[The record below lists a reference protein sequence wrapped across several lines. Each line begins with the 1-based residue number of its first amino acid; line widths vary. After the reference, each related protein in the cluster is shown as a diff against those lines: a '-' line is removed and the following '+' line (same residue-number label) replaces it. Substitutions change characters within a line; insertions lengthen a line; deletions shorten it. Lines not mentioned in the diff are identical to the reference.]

1 MLTVLSC
8 LKTEHDPLTVLIAA
22 IICGTGSLLAMRLF
36 ARTLRTSGASQVY
49 WLVLCALVCGGTI
62 WTTHFI
68 SMLGYKNNLAYG
80 FDPVLTLLSLGVSVF
95 MAGTGLT
102 CASRGKTRYSPEI
115 GGGFM
120 GLGIAIMHYI
130 GMTAYSISGRFVWD
144 YEYVVA
150 SVLLSVIFGVLATS
164 LVARPTNRFT
174 KHGGAI
180 SLFLAICLLHFTGM
194 TAISIV
200 PDSSIVIKNELLH
213 ADLLIAGISVI
224 MAIIL
229 IIGAASYLIDLSAA
243 QEAAHQYRTLAMH
256 DSLTG
261 LANRGHLN
269 AHLAGILSNRSDA
282 HRITV
287 AAIDLDRFKE
297 INDVHGHPA
306 GDEVLREFSDRLKK
320 TLGPTVFIARTGGD
334 EFVAIQTSALSESMT
349 YSLGQKIVDVALQSI
364 PFQGQGLSISAS
376 VGIAQAP
383 EHGTTTGDLLSK
395 ADLALYRVKETG
407 RNNHSLYEKSMDEK
421 MRSRSG
427 LAIDL
432 RLALERSEFELYFQ
446 AQNDTQSREI
456 LGFEALL
463 RWRHPKRGMI
473 SPLEFIPIAEETG
486 LIHHIGA
493 WVLSEACKEAA
504 TWSTKLKIAVN
515 VAPSQLASRNLSDQV
530 SEVLRL
536 TGLEPERLELEITE
550 SGIIADQQH
559 ALQVMQQLKAL
570 GVKIAM
576 DDYGTGYSSLSTL
589 RNFPFDKIKID
600 REFIKSLDVDAQ
612 SAAIVMA
619 TLTLGLNLDI
629 PVLAEGVETE
639 EHIAFLSDAG
649 CAEVQGFLFGR
660 PIPQS
665 DLHAFMTAATEL
677 KVG

>member
-8 LKTEHDPLTVLIAA
+8 LKTEHHPLPILIAV

-36 ARTLRTSGASQVY
+36 ARTLRTSGVSKAY
-49 WLVLCALVCGGTI
+49 WLALCALVCGGTI

-68 SMLGYKNNLAYG
+68 SMLGYKSSLAYG
-80 FDPVLTLLSLGVSVF
+80 FDPGLTLLSLGVSVL
-95 MAGTGLT
+95 MAGMGL
-102 CASRGKTRYSPEI
+102 AYAIFSKTRYAPEI
-115 GGGFM
+115 GGSLI

-130 GMTAYSISGRFVWD
+130 GMAAYSVSGRFVWD
-144 YEYVVA
+144 NVYVTA
-150 SVLLSVIFGVLATS
+150 SILLAVIFGALATG
-164 LVARPTNRFT
+164 LVARPTSRFT
-174 KHGGAI
+174 KYGGAI

-194 TAISIV
+194 TAVSII
-200 PDSSIVIKNELLH
+200 PDSTIIIKNELLH

-229 IIGAASYLIDLSAA
+229 VIGAASYLIDLSSA
-243 QEAAHQYRTLAMH
+243 QEAAHQYRKLAMH
-256 DSLTG
+256 DALTG
-261 LANRGHLN
+261 LANRAHLN
-269 AHLAGILSNRSDA
+269 VHLSDILSSRPDNL
-282 HRITV
+282 RITV
-287 AAIDLDRFKE
+287 AVIDLDRFKE

-306 GDEVLREFSDRLKK
+306 GDEVLREFSYRLRKR
-320 TLGPTVFIARTGGD
+320 LGHEVFIARTGGD
-334 EFVAIQTSALSESMT
+334 EFVAIQTSALSEDPF
-349 YSLGQKIVDVALQSI
+349 YPLGQIIVDIALQSI
-364 PFQGQGLSISAS
+364 QFQGQDLLISAS
-376 VGIAQAP
+376 VGVAQAP
-383 EHGTTTGDLLSK
+383 GDGIIASDLLSK

-407 RNNHSLYEKSMDEK
+407 RNNHSLYEKGMDEK
-421 MRSRSG
+421 MRARSG

-432 RLALERSEFELYFQ
+432 KLALERSEFELYFQ
-446 AQNDTQSREI
+446 AQNDTQSRET

-486 LIHHIGA
+486 LIHDIGA

-504 TWSTKLKIAVN
+504 TWTKKLKISVN
-515 VAPSQLASRNLSDQV
+515 VAPTQLASRNLSDQV

-559 ALQVMQQLKAL
+559 ALQAMQKLKAL

-600 REFIKSLDVDAQ
+600 REFIKSLNVDAQ

-619 TLTLGLNLDI
+619 TLTLGSNLDI

-639 EHIAFLSDAG
+639 DHIAFLSDAG

-660 PIPQS
+660 PIPQA
-665 DLHAFMTAATEL
+665 DLHALMKATS
-677 KVG
+677 

>member
-8 LKTEHDPLTVLIAA
+8 LKTEHHPLPIFIAV

-36 ARTLRTSGASQVY
+36 ARTLRTSGASQAY

-68 SMLGYKNNLAYG
+68 SMLGYKNSLVYG
-80 FDPVLTLLSLGVSVF
+80 FDPALTLLSLGVSVL
-95 MAGTGLT
+95 MAGMGLAYAT
-102 CASRGKTRYSPEI
+102 LRKTRCAPEI

-120 GLGIAIMHYI
+120 GFGIAIMHYI
-130 GMTAYSISGRFVWD
+130 GMAAYSVSGRFVWD
-144 YEYVVA
+144 NVYVTA
-150 SVLLSVIFGVLATS
+150 SVLLAVIFGAFATS

-174 KHGGAI
+174 KYGGAI

-194 TAISIV
+194 TAVSII
-200 PDSSIVIKNELLH
+200 PDSTVVIKNELLH

-229 IIGAASYLIDLSAA
+229 VIGAASYLIDLSSA
-243 QEAAHQYRTLAMH
+243 QEAAHQYRKLAMH
-256 DSLTG
+256 DALTG
-261 LANRGHLN
+261 LANRAHLN
-269 AHLAGILSNRSDA
+269 VHLASILSSRPDNS
-282 HRITV
+282 RITV
-287 AAIDLDRFKE
+287 AVIDLDRFKE

-306 GDEVLREFSDRLKK
+306 GDEVLREFSYRLRKM
-320 TLGPTVFIARTGGD
+320 LGPEIFVARTGGD
-334 EFVAIQTSALSESMT
+334 EFVAIQTSALSEDSF
-349 YSLGQKIVDVALQSI
+349 YPLGQKIVDIALQSI
-364 PFQGQGLSISAS
+364 QFQGQDLLISAS
-376 VGIAQAP
+376 VGVAQAP
-383 EHGTTTGDLLSK
+383 EDGIIAGDLLSK

-432 RLALERSEFELYFQ
+432 KLALERSEFELYFQ

-456 LGFEALL
+456 VGFEALL
-463 RWRHPKRGMI
+463 RWRHPKRGMV

-486 LIHHIGA
+486 LIHDIGV

-504 TWSTKLKIAVN
+504 TWNRKLKVAVN
-515 VAPSQLASRNLSDQV
+515 VAPTQLASRNLSDQV

-550 SGIIADQQH
+550 SGIIADQEH
-559 ALQVMQQLKAL
+559 ALQAMQKLKAL

-600 REFIKSLDVDAQ
+600 REFIKSLNVDTH

-639 EHIAFLSDAG
+639 DHIAFLSDAG

-660 PIPQS
+660 PIPQA
-665 DLHAFMTAATEL
+665 DLQTLMKAVT
-677 KVG
+677 